1 MSHVQT
7 QTDFYQISEKEK
19 YEQKIKQL
27 MLSMKKLNNE
37 LESEKELNASLKKL
51 LESKSI

>member
-1 MSHVQT
+1 
-7 QTDFYQISEKEK
+7 
-19 YEQKIKQL
+19 